1 MKRIKRI
8 LETCSVKDNILVPEF
23 RITKTNKRIGAVFQW
38 WNRIIIFNEIYVHT
52 QSLIPMI
59 YHEYEHWYQFT
70 VDRDE
75 YLFWNPVP
83 EETDEFYLECSHR
96 GICPIEL
103 DAQTFGQSLGEKNL
117 RFLYRDISVQELE
130 QYKLTDDYSGL
141 EARLLEIIHR

>member
-1 MKRIKRI
+1 MKYIERI
-8 LETCSVKDNILVPEF
+8 LVNCSRKDGIRPPRFCVRKMSP
-23 RITKTNKRIGAVFQW
+23 RIGAAFQW
-38 WNRIIIFNEIYVHT
+38 WKETIVFNETYLHVPSITRKV
-52 QSLIPMI
+52 

-117 RFLYRDISVQELE
+117 RFLYRGISMQELE
-130 QYKLTDDYSGL
+130 QYKLTHDYSSL
-141 EARLLEIIHR
+141 EARLLEIIRR

>member
-1 MKRIKRI
+1 
-8 LETCSVKDNILVPEF
+8 
-23 RITKTNKRIGAVFQW
+23 
-38 WNRIIIFNEIYVHT
+38 
-52 QSLIPMI
+52 MI

-103 DAQTFGQSLGEKNL
+103 DAQMFGQSLGEKNL
-117 RFLYRDISVQELE
+117 RFLYRGISMQELE
-130 QYKLTDDYSGL
+130 QYKLTRDYSSL
-141 EARLLEIIHR
+141 EAHLLEIIRR